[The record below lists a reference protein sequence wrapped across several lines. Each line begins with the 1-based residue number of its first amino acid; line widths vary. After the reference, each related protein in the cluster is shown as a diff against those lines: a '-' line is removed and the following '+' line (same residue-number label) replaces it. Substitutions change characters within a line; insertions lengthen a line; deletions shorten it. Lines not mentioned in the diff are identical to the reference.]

1 MQYRIEFRPAAFRDL
16 RRIPNPYRSRLLAA
30 IAALADT
37 PRPPNSVQL
46 KGPEG
51 FHRVRV
57 GDYRIVYLIEDRVLL
72 VCVVRVAHRKD
83 VYRGLG

>member
-1 MQYRIEFRPAAFRDL
+1 MQYRIEFRPAALREI
-16 RRIPNPYRSRLLAA
+16 RRIPRPFKGRLLAA

-37 PRPPNSVQL
+37 PRPPGSVRLQ
-46 KGPEG
+46 GPEG

-72 VCVVRVAHRKD
+72 VCVIRVAHRKD
-83 VYRGLG
+83 VSRGL